1 MAACP
6 VTGNNVPITSL
17 DALVRAARSHGP
29 DGTMPKVAIAR
40 SAEGFVLR
48 AGIEAYERGIAEP
61 ILIGDLDATRRIA
74 DARGLDISSFRAMDI
89 GEDRQAVAEAVR
101 LFRQGE
107 AQLIMKGLVPTATL
121 LKGVLDK
128 EIGVPHPSRILSHV
142 AVFESPLDGR
152 LMLMTDPGVNI
163 NPNLQRKA
171 DILRNALDVARCL
184 GMERPRVAIL
194 AATEKVNYPAMPATL
209 DADILTK
216 MAARGEFGDAVVA
229 GPLSLDLALSGEIA
243 ACKRFE
249 SPVAG
254 CADILV
260 TPDIEAG
267 NILYKS
273 LSVFCGC
280 VMAAVVVGSRVP
292 VVVPS
297 RGDSNASKFLSIA
310 LASLLARRTSA

>member
-1 MAACP
+1 
-6 VTGNNVPITSL
+6 
-17 DALVRAARSHGP
+17 
-29 DGTMPKVAIAR
+29 
-40 SAEGFVLR
+40 
-48 AGIEAYERGIAEP
+48 
-61 ILIGDLDATRRIA
+61 
-74 DARGLDISSFRAMDI
+74 
-89 GEDRQAVAEAVR
+89 AVAEAVR

-107 AQLIMKGLVPTATL
+107 AQLIMKGLVPTVTL

-128 EIGVPHPSRILSHV
+128 ETGVPHPSRILSHV

-184 GMERPRVAIL
+184 GMDRPRVAIL

-260 TPDIEAG
+260 TPNIEAG

-280 VMAAVVVGSRVP
+280 VMAAVVVGSLVP

-310 LASLLARRTSA
+310 LASLLARRTRA